1 MNPEPMNPEHCLVPY
16 HCSDLPP
23 GPWVVFAPHADDE
36 TFGMGGALRK
46 AADAGITTHVV
57 VVTDGALGGDAANT
71 DEDTKKLI
79 ALRQQEVRQA
89 CDLLGVTGLRSL
101 DQPDRGLQASDA
113 LIERVAGCIADLK
126 AGTVFFPGVLEL
138 HPDHRVTAQL
148 VWKAVQRLSAR
159 VWRGQLP
166 QVWSYEISVQSPV
179 NRLMD
184 ITAELV
190 VKQQAMA
197 VYASQNSQNNYPDL
211 IMALNKA
218 RTFSMPP
225 EVSHAEA
232 FYCYGEDD
240 LQGSLYLAAEK
251 ALRLY
256 WDPAYDF
263 EPGETKR

>member
-1 MNPEPMNPEHCLVPY
+1 MNPEHCLVPY
-16 HCSDLPP
+16 HCSELPP
-23 GPWVVFAPHADDE
+23 GPWVIFAPHADDE

-46 AADAGITTHVV
+46 AANAGITTHVV
-57 VVTDGALGGDAANT
+57 VLTDGALGGPDT
-71 DEDTKKLI
+71 DTQSQAVLELV

-89 CDLLGVTGLRSL
+89 CDLLGVQAVHSW
-101 DQPDRGLQASDA
+101 DQPDRGLQANDA
-113 LIERVAGCIADLK
+113 LIERVASFIADRK
-126 AGTVFFPGVLEL
+126 AATVFFPGVLEL

-148 VWKAVQRLSAR
+148 VWKAMQRLADR
-159 VWRGQLP
+159 VWRGHLP
-166 QVWSYEISVQSPV
+166 EVWSYEISVQSPV

-184 ITAELV
+184 ITSELA

-232 FYCYGEDD
+232 FYCYDTGD
-240 LQGSLYLAAEK
+240 LQGSLYQAAER